1 MKSNLKKI
9 SLEEIEMK
17 KLKVILIGA
26 GNRGTTYARQGAQH
40 CPEFELV
47 GVADPDPIRR
57 NYIQEMFSLP
67 DSACFNSYED
77 ILALPKMADAAII
90 ATQDQLHYEP
100 AMKAIELG
108 YHLLLEK
115 PAAPTP
121 EECLAIA
128 QAANKKGVE
137 VIVCHVLRFTPFF
150 TTLKRLIDEGRVG
163 RVVNIIHT
171 EAVGNIHQSHS
182 YVRGNWRNT
191 KESTP
196 MILAKSCH
204 DIDIL
209 QWLLGKRC
217 TRLNSFGSLT
227 YFCEANKPEG
237 APEYCVQGCPAEE
250 TCPYH
255 AARVYHEGQ
264 KFVKHA
270 TKKHNPTKEDIEYAI
285 HNTNYGKCVF
295 QSDNDVVDHQ
305 TVNLEYEDGATVAFT
320 MSAFN
325 KGGRRIRIM
334 GTKGELEG
342 DMSRDYVTLYDF
354 ATCETEKIPILDA
367 VTDETIHG
375 GHGGGD
381 LGIIRA
387 FCQFLTGTYTGCS
400 ITDISTSVENHLVTF
415 AAEDARLSGTVI
427 TIEDYIKGL

>member
-1 MKSNLKKI
+1 M
-9 SLEEIEMK
+9 E

-26 GNRGTTYARQGAQH
+26 GNRGTTYATQGKKH

-57 NYIQEMFSLP
+57 NYIKEAFSLP
-67 DSACFNSYED
+67 ESACFNSYED

-121 EECLAIA
+121 EECLRIA
-128 QAANKKGVE
+128 EAAEKKGVS
-137 VIVCHVLRFTPFF
+137 VFVCHVLRFTPFF
-150 TTLKRLIDEGRVG
+150 TLLKRLIGEGRVG
-163 RVVNIIHT
+163 KVMNIIHV
-171 EAVGNIHQSHS
+171 EAVGNIHYSQS

-191 KESTP
+191 AESTP

-209 QWLLGKRC
+209 QWLLDQKC
-217 TRLNSFGSLT
+217 TRVHSFGTLS
-227 YFCEANKPEG
+227 YFKGENKPEG
-237 APEYCVQGCPAEE
+237 APARCVDGCPK
-250 TCPYH
+250 TDCPYN
-255 AARVYHEGQ
+255 AATVYHPGQ
-264 KFVKHA
+264 KFVRHA
-270 TKKHNPTKEDIEYAI
+270 TKKHNPTLEDIQDAI
-285 HNTNYGKCVF
+285 EHTNYGTCVF

-305 TVNLEYEDGATVAFT
+305 TVNLEYEDGATVSFT

-334 GTKGELEG
+334 GTKGEIEA
-342 DMSRDYVTLYDF
+342 DMGWDYVNLYDF
-354 ATCETEKIPILDA
+354 QTMETEKISIADA

-381 LGIIRA
+381 LGIVRA
-387 FCQFLTGTYTGCS
+387 FCQYFTGCYTGNA
-400 ITDISTSVENHLVTF
+400 IADIRTSVENHLVTF
-415 AAEDARLSGTVI
+415 AAEDSRLSGNVI
-427 TIEDYIKGL
+427 TMEDYIAKL

>member
-1 MKSNLKKI
+1 M
-9 SLEEIEMK
+9 E

-26 GNRGTTYARQGAQH
+26 GNRGTTYARLGGKH

-57 NYIQEMFSLP
+57 NYIRDLFSL
-67 DSACFNSYED
+67 DESVCFNSWED

-90 ATQDQLHYEP
+90 ATQDQLHFAP
-100 AMKAIELG
+100 AMKAISLG

-128 QAANKKGVE
+128 QAANQKGVE

-163 RVVNIIHT
+163 RVINMIHT
-171 EAVGNIHQSHS
+171 EGVGNIHQSHS

-191 KESTP
+191 RESTP

-217 TRLNSFGSLT
+217 TRLQSFGSLS
-227 YFCEANKPEG
+227 YFCKENKPEG
-237 APEYCVQGCPAEE
+237 APEYCVQGCPAED

-255 AARVYHEGQ
+255 AQHVYHPGQ
-264 KFVKHA
+264 KFVTHA
-270 TKKHNPTKEDIEYAI
+270 TKKHNPTPEDIQYAI
-285 HNTNYGKCVF
+285 THTNYGKCVF

-305 TVNLEYEDGATVAFT
+305 TVNLEYEDGATVVFT

-342 DMSRDYVTLYDF
+342 DMSQDFVTLYDF
-354 ATCETEKIPILDA
+354 ATCQTEKIPILNA

-387 FCQFLTGTYTGCS
+387 FCQYLTGTYTGFS
-400 ITDISTSVENHLVTF
+400 VTDITTSVENHLVTF
-415 AAEDARLSGTVI
+415 AAEDARLSGSVI
-427 TIEDYIKGL
+427 TVEDYIKGL